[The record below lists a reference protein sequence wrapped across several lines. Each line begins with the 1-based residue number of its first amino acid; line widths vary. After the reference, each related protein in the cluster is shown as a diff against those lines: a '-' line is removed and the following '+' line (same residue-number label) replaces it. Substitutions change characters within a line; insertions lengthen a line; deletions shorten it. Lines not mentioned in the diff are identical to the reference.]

1 MNLNHEMDINHI
13 DATVFILEDLCK
25 WYKHNDVE
33 SYLSIGSWSDKI
45 LFSSAGISEH
55 NCKT

>member
-33 SYLSIGSWSDKI
+33 SYLSIGS
-45 LFSSAGISEH
+45 
-55 NCKT
+55 